1 MTVPVASLHTSRRLT
16 GCFEHGS
23 ALHDIVVQPYLRDD
37 SSTVKEVSTILFGG
51 EVSHSVLKSYT
62 TSDFRTYTY
71 SWYKLSLL
79 EEQRL
84 EDLCAKLEAKLVRC
98 PWMQDTLL
106 LLTRLW
112 NPNTHYDIVL

>member
-1 MTVPVASLHTSRRLT
+1 MTVPVANLHTSRGLT
-16 GCFEHGS
+16 GRFEQGK

-37 SSTVKEVSTILFGG
+37 PSVNEVSTILFGG

-98 PWMQDTLL
+98 PWHA
-106 LLTRLW
+106 R
-112 NPNTHYDIVL
+112 